1 MIRRKLSVLA
11 VLFLVLTQAAF
22 AQKIVVGGSPGPYI
36 DLFKEAIAP
45 SLEAKGYSLE
55 YKEFSDYVQPN
66 LALNN
71 KAIDVNIFQHSVY
84 LAKFS

>member
-1 MIRRKLSVLA
+1 MIKSKVYAIVGAILL
-11 VLFLVLTQAAF
+11 LVVPAS
-22 AQKIVVGGSPGPYI
+22 AQKIIVGGSPGPYI

-45 SLEAKGYSLE
+45 ALEAKGYSFE

-84 LAKFS
+84 LA

>member
-1 MIRRKLSVLA
+1 MLKRKLSVLVVILLA
-11 VLFLVLTQAAF
+11 LTQVVF
-22 AQKIVVGGSPGPYI
+22 AQKIIVGGSPGPYI

-45 SLEAKGYSLE
+45 ALEAKGYSFE

-84 LAKFS
+84 LA